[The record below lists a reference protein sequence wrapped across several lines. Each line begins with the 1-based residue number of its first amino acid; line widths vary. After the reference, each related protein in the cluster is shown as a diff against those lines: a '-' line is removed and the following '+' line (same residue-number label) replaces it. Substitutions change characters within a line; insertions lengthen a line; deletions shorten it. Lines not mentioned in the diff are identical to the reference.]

1 MTERELRALVEDV
14 KAGRLSRRSFVTTMV
29 GLGLT
34 APFAHQMLAGVAH
47 AQTSPAFVPT
57 KRGGGGALKVLWWE
71 APGSLNP
78 TLALGVKDWN
88 VCALFYE
95 PLVYF
100 DVDGIM
106 TPVLAREIP
115 NLQNGGVS
123 KDGTVITWRLKR
135 GVQWHDGK
143 PFTSDDFL
151 FYWEWASDPAT
162 GSPSIANF
170 RNVKSVEA
178 PDSHTVKVTFN
189 QPTPYWITGGM
200 IIPRHIFGPYKGTKS
215 REAPNNNKP
224 VGTGPYRFV
233 DFKPGDLLKAE
244 LNPNY
249 HVPNRPFFDTIEV
262 KGGGDAVSAARAVLQ
277 TGEYDYAGEVASI
290 DDDVLARLE
299 ASGKGRVAP
308 AYGGRIL
315 HIALNQSDPWKEVD
329 GERSSAKTK
338 HPFLT
343 DPAVYG
349 ARSLL
354 VDRANIQEQ
363 IYGRT
368 ARATGNFLNNPE
380 RFRSKN
386 TRAEFNVDKANQML
400 DGGGWKRGADG
411 VRAKDGKRLK
421 VLFSSITN
429 SATQRVQAIVKQA
442 ATKAGFDVE
451 LKSVAPAVFYGSDPA
466 NTDTYTHFYADLQL
480 QVYTMGPPDPALIMR
495 VFTSD
500 QIASKENKWQRF
512 NVWRFKN
519 EEYDKLYL
527 ASQTEM
533 DPVKRAALFIRMN
546 DIVVQN
552 GVVIPIA
559 MRAKASAQ
567 TAKLR
572 NAETNPYEIDFWNIA
587 FWYREV

>member
-1 MTERELRALVEDV
+1 MGDV
-14 KAGRLSRRSFVTTMV
+14 KRGRLSRRAFVETMI

-34 APFAHQMLAGVAH
+34 APFAIQLLGSAGVAR
-47 AQTSPAFVPT
+47 AQTPAFTPT

-71 APGSLNP
+71 APASLNP

-88 VCALFYE
+88 ACALFYE

-100 DVDGIM
+100 DVDGNM

-115 NLQNGGVS
+115 SAQNGGIS

-135 GVQWHDGK
+135 NVLWHDGK
-143 PFTSDDFL
+143 PFTADDVV
-151 FYWEWASDPAT
+151 FYWEWSTDPAT
-162 GSPSIANF
+162 GAPSFANF
-170 RNVKSVEA
+170 RNVKSVDA
-178 PDSHTVKVTFN
+178 VDSHTVKVTYN
-189 QPTPYWITGGM
+189 QPAPYWIVGGM
-200 IIPRHIFGPYKGTKS
+200 IIPKHIFAPYKGAKS

-224 VGTGPYRFV
+224 IGTGPYRFV
-233 DFKPGDLLKAE
+233 DFKPGDILKGE
-244 LNPNY
+244 LNPTY
-249 HVPNRPFFDTIEV
+249 HVPNRPFFDTVEV

-277 TGEYDYAGEVASI
+277 TGEYDYAGEMASVA
-290 DDDVLARLE
+290 DDVLARLE
-299 ASGKGRVAP
+299 AVGKGRVAP

-315 HIALNQSDPWKEVD
+315 HIALNQSDPSKEVD

-349 ARSLL
+349 ALSLV

-363 IYGRT
+363 IYART

-380 RFRSKN
+380 RFRSKAN
-386 TRAEFNVDKANQML
+386 KWEFSVDKANHLL
-400 DGGGWKRGADG
+400 DAAGWKRGSDG
-411 VRAKDGKRLK
+411 VRVKDGKRLK
-421 VLFSSITN
+421 VLFQTITN
-429 SATQRVQAIVKQA
+429 AEAQKVQAVIKQA

-451 LKSVAPAVFYGSDPA
+451 LKSVAAAVFYGSDPA
-466 NTDTYTHFYADLQL
+466 NPDTYTHFYADLQL

-500 QIASKENKWQRF
+500 QIATKENKWQKF
-512 NVWRFKN
+512 NVWRYKSD
-519 EEYDKLYL
+519 EYDKLYR
-527 ASQTEM
+527 ASEMEM

-546 DIVVQN
+546 DLVVQN

-572 NAETNPYEIDFWNIA
+572 NAETNPYEVDFWNIA
-587 FWYREV
+587 YWYRET